1 MTYTAIVTTSMTTD
15 RATAQIVIY
24 ITNVEGH
31 AAALSPP
38 SFQTPTRPRVS
49 GARDVLDM
57 GRAAIQYLAAQ
68 TSCTCFSRK
77 RL

>member
-31 AAALSPP
+31 AAVLSPP

-49 GARDVLDM
+49 GRVRHGVGGDPVLSGTD
-57 GRAAIQYLAAQ
+57 LLHL
-68 TSCTCFSRK
+68 F
-77 RL
+77 